1 MNTIANLSFL
11 SHANAFDRGLSLEAV
26 RARAPA
32 VFADSALEG
41 LSSKYTFIPTSRVLT
56 GLMDAGFV
64 PVEARQTCTRSASP
78 LHARHVIRLRRR
90 CETVS
95 LEEGGSVP
103 EVIFLNSHDGGS
115 SYIARI
121 GIFRVVCCN
130 GLIASRGAFP
140 AYCVPHRGNVVD
152 AVIAAALQVSE
163 QFERLAAQVECM
175 ERRRMLKDEQLRFAE
190 AALALRYPDRA
201 QSGMQPSQLLTCR
214 RSEDLGEN
222 LWVLLN
228 RVQEHLC
235 VGGLSRRSTNGRLV
249 RTRRLTSIKREVQLN
264 GKLWDLA
271 TDVLAA

>member
-1 MNTIANLSFL
+1 MNTIAKLSFP

-95 LEEGGSVP
+95 LEEGGSIP

-175 ERRRMLKDEQLRFAE
+175 ERRRMPKDEQLRFAE

-214 RSEDLGEN
+214 RAEDLGEN

-249 RTRRLTSIKREVQLN
+249 RIRRLTSIKREVQLN
-264 GKLWDLA
+264 GQLWDLA
-271 TDVLAA
+271 TEVLAA

>member
-1 MNTIANLSFL
+1 MNTIANLSFP
-11 SHANAFDRGLSLEAV
+11 SDANAFDCGLSLEAI

-32 VFADSALEG
+32 AFADSALEG
-41 LSSKYTFIPTSRVLT
+41 LSQKYTFIPTSRVLT

-78 LHARHVIRLRRR
+78 LHACHVIRLRRR

-95 LEEGGSVP
+95 LEQGGSIP

-163 QFERLAAQVECM
+163 QFESLAAQVERM

-190 AALALRYPDRA
+190 AALALRYPDTA
-201 QSGMQPSQLLTCR
+201 QSGIQPSLLLTCR
-214 RSEDLGEN
+214 RSQDLGDN
-222 LWVLLN
+222 LWVIFN

-235 VGGLSRRSTNGRLV
+235 VGGLTRRSTNGRLV
-249 RTRRLTSIKREVQLN
+249 RMRRVTSIKRDVQLN
-264 GKLWDLA
+264 GQLWDLA
-271 TDVLAA
+271 TEVLAA